1 MPPPQSRLLQ
11 YRQSQPRGSGDPSSS
26 LGAISNQAGP
36 FPSGLYPHDTGR
48 DLLNENLLNSQGL
61 QQHPGNPLYNTGSF
75 PHQPP
80 AQSASPPPAQV
91 KYLLQEAQWPHG
103 GATSVSPPQQNPLMG
118 NQGHGL
124 PYGLPIM
131 AHPSRQEQQQQQ
143 QNQGPDQEPYH
154 PLSPRTSAATAHHN
168 VDEYEPRG
176 PGRPLYQRRI
186 SSTYP
191 DESSPPCASD
201 TQDHPHPHIQHH
213 QHPHAP
219 YSYPSHDHLW
229 PSNGGG
235 PGPFQNIPCN
245 GAGTLAQHRDLLA
258 SKALR
263 QAEEHAKAEATGTQQ
278 THPHSLNSLQ
288 HQFPPL
294 MPNNKQQQPQPPT
307 EPSEGAPNLGK
318 QPTMSYASALR
329 APPKP
334 RAVRPEQ
341 VKKNSDPLSLL
352 QELSIGSSNG
362 SNGYYSYFK

>member
-1 MPPPQSRLLQ
+1 MQPPPQSRLLQ
-11 YRQSQPRGSGDPSSS
+11 YRQSQSRASGDPSSS
-26 LGAISNQAGP
+26 LAATPNHAGP
-36 FPSGLYPHDTGR
+36 FPSGPYPHDAGR
-48 DLLNENLLNSQGL
+48 DLLNDNPLNNPAL
-61 QQHPGNPLYNTGSF
+61 QQHPGNPLYNTGSY
-75 PHQPP
+75 PLQPP
-80 AQSASPPPAQV
+80 AHSTSTPSSQV

-103 GATSVSPPQQNPLMG
+103 GAASVSPPQQNHLLG

-131 AHPSRQEQQQQQ
+131 AHPSRQEQVHLMQLHHQHHH
-143 QNQGPDQEPYH
+143 QGPDQESYH
-154 PLSPRTSAATAHHN
+154 PLSPRTSAATALHN

-186 SSTYP
+186 SSSYP
-191 DESSPPCASD
+191 DESSPAN
-201 TQDHPHPHIQHH
+201 HH
-213 QHPHAP
+213 QHPNAP
-219 YSYPSHDHLW
+219 YGYPSHDLW

-245 GAGTLAQHRDLLA
+245 GAGTLTQHRDLLA

-263 QAEEHAKAEATGTQQ
+263 QTEEQVKAEVTAAQQ

-288 HQFPPL
+288 HLGQFPPL
-294 MPNNKQQQPQPPT
+294 MPNNKHQ
-307 EPSEGAPNLGK
+307 GAANLSK
-318 QPTMSYASALR
+318 PPTMSYASALR

>member
-1 MPPPQSRLLQ
+1 MYHLLT
-11 YRQSQPRGSGDPSSS
+11 
-26 LGAISNQAGP
+26 L
-36 FPSGLYPHDTGR
+36 FLYPCV
-48 DLLNENLLNSQGL
+48 Q
-61 QQHPGNPLYNTGSF
+61 
-75 PHQPP
+75 
-80 AQSASPPPAQV
+80 
-91 KYLLQEAQWPHG
+91 
-103 GATSVSPPQQNPLMG
+103 
-118 NQGHGL
+118 
-124 PYGLPIM
+124 
-131 AHPSRQEQQQQQ
+131 
-143 QNQGPDQEPYH
+143 
-154 PLSPRTSAATAHHN
+154 
-168 VDEYEPRG
+168 YEPRG

-186 SSTYP
+186 SSSYP
-191 DESSPPCASD
+191 DESSPANTHNALPQQSQPCTSD
-201 TQDHPHPHIQHH
+201 TQDHPHAHIQHH

-245 GAGTLAQHRDLLA
+245 GAGTLTQHRDLLGKYYCFPASRSSSLHTFFILCARFYVSVSFTPHHLWLSSHTTA

-263 QAEEHAKAEATGTQQ
+263 QAEEQAKAEATGAQQ

-307 EPSEGAPNLGK
+307 EASQGAPNLGK